1 MSKQYF
7 SNLTYSIGDED
18 NNVEFQVLPVNRNH
32 IVSVCGSGTRIIPFL
47 SKNPK
52 KITCVDISQEQLD
65 LTYLRI
71 EAIKQLD
78 YQSYLAFLGYPPM
91 NINKVERKQIFDS
104 LIIENDIRIRL
115 QKLLT
120 INDWKEIIY
129 YGKFEK
135 AMIKLSKINRF
146 ITGKTGKSIFNQSSF
161 QEQEKYYLQKF
172 SKFRF
177 NITIGILGNTS
188 VLNSILYKGQFPKK
202 NIEGSYFKNFK
213 TVFHNIF
220 TKINIQESFFIQLIF
235 MGKISNPA
243 ANLLEANEI
252 IFNNA
257 KQNIES
263 CVIDY
268 VNGDITQVIKNSKS
282 NEIDFVSYSDV
293 PSFFSDD
300 KASTFLQ
307 EIKNN
312 IASNCIIISKGF
324 LRISS
329 PNFSNYTITTDDYN
343 PIIETDKTQLWKYQI
358 YNKI

>member
-18 NNVEFQVLPVNRNH
+18 NNVEFQILPANRNH
-32 IVSVCGSGTRIIPFL
+32 IVSVCGSGTRIVPFL

-104 LIIENDIRIRL
+104 LIIENEIKIRL
-115 QKLLT
+115 QKLLS

-129 YGKFEK
+129 FGKFEK

-146 ITGKTGKSIFNQSSF
+146 ITGKTGKTIFNQSNF
-161 QEQEKYYLQKF
+161 EEQKKYYLQKF

-188 VLNSILYKGQFPKK
+188 IFFRKLTFVQDRIQNRSI
-202 NIEGSYFKNFK
+202 
-213 TVFHNIF
+213 T
-220 TKINIQESFFIQLIF
+220 
-235 MGKISNPA
+235 
-243 ANLLEANEI
+243 
-252 IFNNA
+252 
-257 KQNIES
+257 
-263 CVIDY
+263 
-268 VNGDITQVIKNSKS
+268 
-282 NEIDFVSYSDV
+282 
-293 PSFFSDD
+293 
-300 KASTFLQ
+300 
-307 EIKNN
+307 
-312 IASNCIIISKGF
+312 
-324 LRISS
+324 
-329 PNFSNYTITTDDYN
+329 
-343 PIIETDKTQLWKYQI
+343 
-358 YNKI
+358 